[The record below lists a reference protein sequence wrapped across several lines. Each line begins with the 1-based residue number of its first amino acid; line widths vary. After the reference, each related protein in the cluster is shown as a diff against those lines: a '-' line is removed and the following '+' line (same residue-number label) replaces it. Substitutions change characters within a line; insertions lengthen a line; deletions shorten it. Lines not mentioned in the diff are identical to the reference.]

1 MDIKIQLFKGVEVLH
16 YLDAIIHLRV
26 TVFREYPY
34 LYGGDPEAEEGY
46 VKTFARSKRSLFVL
60 AKNHEEVI
68 GCLTSIP
75 AIDVLTESW
84 ATALR
89 KLSVDSMIYLGD
101 MLLLKEYRN
110 QKIGSKM
117 YDLFEKTVRK
127 DETYSKIAFQE
138 IVRPK
143 DDPKRPTTYR
153 SLDPFWNKRSYI
165 KHPEMTQQIS
175 YLEIGDSAPVEHTFV
190 FWIKELT

>member
-1 MDIKIQLFKGVEVLH
+1 MDIKIQLFKGAEVLH
-16 YLDAIIHLRV
+16 YLDTIIQLRV

-46 VKTFARSKRSLFVL
+46 VKTFARSKRSLFIL
-60 AKNHEEVI
+60 AKRHEQVI

-75 AIDVLTESW
+75 AVDVLTESW

-89 KLSVDSMIYLGD
+89 KLPVDSMIYLGD

-110 QKIGSKM
+110 QKIGSKI

-127 DETYSKIAFQE
+127 EKTFSKIAFQE

-143 DDPKRPTTYR
+143 DDPKRPDTYR
-153 SLDPFWNKRSYI
+153 SLDPFWKKRGYI
-165 KHPEMTQQIS
+165 KHPEIVQQIP
-175 YLEIGDSAPVEHTFV
+175 YLEIGDLNPVGHTFV